1 MSLQTFFA
9 TCPRGLEPLLVD
21 DLTAAGGS
29 EVRSVPGGVH
39 FKGDWRTCYRAN
51 LESRIATRILWR
63 VGHGS
68 YQKEDDVYRLA
79 KTLPWPDWFDVAQTF
94 RVYVTA
100 VKSPL
105 KSVEFITLR
114 IKDAVC
120 DRFREACGG
129 ARPTVDTA
137 RPHIRIHAYL
147 TAFEATLYLD
157 TSGEPLYKRGF
168 KLATVE
174 APIKENLAAG
184 ILRLSGWVP
193 GTPLM
198 DPMCGSGTFLLEAA
212 QMALDIAPGLAR
224 GFAFQKL
231 KNFQSGLWQRLKGEA
246 EARRKPVELLP
257 IYGSDHYGDEIR
269 GVKQNLEAAG
279 LTGAVELKQ
288 VDVLDASAPE
298 ESGTLV
304 ANPPYGVRIQAPE
317 GMDVL
322 YPKLGDAL
330 KKRFAGWNCYII
342 TADPELPKL
351 IGLKAT
357 KRTVLFNGALECR
370 LFEYKIV
377 AGQNRGV
384 KDVKTET

>member
-1 MSLQTFFA
+1 MTEKSTQIFFA
-9 TCPRGLEPLLVD
+9 PCPRGLEAVLAGELVELGAD
-21 DLTAAGGS
+21 AIKAA
-29 EVRSVPGGVH
+29 EGGVG
-39 FKGDWRTCYRAN
+39 FSGAMSVAYAAN
-51 LESRIATRILWR
+51 LHSRMASRVLWE
-63 VGHGS
+63 VGSGR
-68 YQKEDDVYRLA
+68 YRGEDDVYRGVTALD
-79 KTLPWPDWFDVAQTF
+79 WPQWFDGALTIRVNVA
-94 RVYVTA
+94 A
-100 VKSPL
+100 VRSPL
-105 KSVEFITLR
+105 NSLDFITLR

-120 DRFREACGG
+120 DRFREACNGS
-129 ARPTVDTA
+129 RPTIDTA

-147 TAFEATLYLD
+147 TANEATLYMD

-184 ILRLSGWVP
+184 ILRLSGWLP
-193 GTPLM
+193 GTALV

-224 GFAFQKL
+224 GFGFQKL

-246 EARRKPVELLP
+246 EARKKPVELLP

-279 LTGAVELKQ
+279 LTGAVQLKQ
-288 VDVLDASAPE
+288 VDVLEASAPT

-342 TADPELPKL
+342 SADPELPKL

-370 LFEYKIV
+370 LLEYKIV
-377 AGQNRGV
+377 AGQNRM
-384 KDVKTET
+384 KREE